1 MRVLLIGS
9 GGREHALAWKLAQ
22 SPGLTKLYVAPGNGG
37 TSEVAENVALDPAD
51 HAALVGW
58 AQANAIDF
66 VVIGPDA
73 PVVAGLGDAVRAAGI
88 ACFGPSKAAA
98 QLEGSKAFTKAL
110 CDEMHIPTAGYRRF
124 DALEPALAHVREKG
138 APIVIKADGLAL
150 GKGVTVAMHIAAA
163 EHAIKDCFGGAFGT
177 SGASVVIE
185 DFLEGEEASFFVLCD
200 GEHTLPARS
209 APRVLRS

>member
-22 SPGLTKLYVAPGNGG
+22 SKLLAKLYVAPGNGG

-51 HAALVGW
+51 HATLVGW
-58 AQANAIDF
+58 AKANGIDF

-73 PVVAGLGDAVRAAGI
+73 PVVAGLADDVRAAGI

-110 CDEMHIPTAGYRRF
+110 CDEMKIPTAAYRRF
-124 DALEPALAHVREKG
+124 DAAEPALAYVRQHG

-150 GKGVTVAMHIAAA
+150 GKGVTVAMHLAGA
-163 EHAIKDCFGGAFGT
+163 ERAIRLLLGR
-177 SGASVVIE
+177 
-185 DFLEGEEASFFVLCD
+185 L
-200 GEHTLPARS
+200 R
-209 APRVLRS
+209 RVGRVGRDRGLS